1 MQRILRAVYRGGVL
15 KPLERL
21 DLEEGEEVLVR
32 IEESIVSIARRYREK
47 HGAALTTQDIE
58 KYLAERR

>member
-21 DLEEGEEVLVR
+21 DLEEVLVR

-47 HGAALTTQDIE
+47 HGVALTTRDIE
-58 KYLAERR
+58 EYLAERR

>member
-1 MQRILRAVYRGGVL
+1 VYRGGVL

-21 DLEEGEEVLVR
+21 DLEEVLVR

-47 HGAALTTQDIE
+47 HGVALTTRDIE
-58 KYLAERR
+58 EYLAERR